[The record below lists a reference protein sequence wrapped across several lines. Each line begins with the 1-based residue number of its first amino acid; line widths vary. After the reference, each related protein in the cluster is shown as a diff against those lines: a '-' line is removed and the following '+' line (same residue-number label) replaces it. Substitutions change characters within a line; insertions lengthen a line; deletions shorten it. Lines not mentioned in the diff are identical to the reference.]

1 MKAALAALL
10 GFKISFGVTSK
21 AKGGSVSLR
30 VIWPQLAVMAATFIA
45 LVWAVN
51 RFVYEH
57 EPALLINGFWTFYQ
71 FLIFSSIFYFNQ
83 GSK

>member
-21 AKGGSVSLR
+21 AKGGAVPYR
-30 VIWPQLAVMAATFIA
+30 VIWPQIAVMAATFIA

-51 RFVYEH
+51 RFIYEK
-57 EPALLINGFWTFYQ
+57 EPALIINAFWTLYQ
-71 FLIFSSIFYFNQ
+71 FLIFSSIFYFNR
-83 GSK
+83 GTK